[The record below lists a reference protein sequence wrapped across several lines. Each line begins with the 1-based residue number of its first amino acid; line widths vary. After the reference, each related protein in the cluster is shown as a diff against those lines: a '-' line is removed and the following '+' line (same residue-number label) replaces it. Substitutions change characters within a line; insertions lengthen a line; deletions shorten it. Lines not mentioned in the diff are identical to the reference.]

1 MKSMVIQAIAATTVV
16 LSLQTTSIGT
26 ENARCHFDMFCNYY
40 VYLLQE
46 RGVNATEVF
55 MSGKDRLRASVL
67 LPDGKMECPVL
78 RRHLTGTTSCE
89 LSRF

>member
-1 MKSMVIQAIAATTVV
+1 MKSIATKTIAATAVV
-16 LSLQTTSIGT
+16 LLLQTPSISA
-26 ENARCHFDMFCNYY
+26 ESPRCHFDMFCNYY

-67 LPDGKMECPVL
+67 LPDGKMEFQYFDHISLERLPAN
-78 RRHLTGTTSCE
+78 
-89 LSRF
+89 